1 MGRAHVGAAA
11 AFEKLTVGIVT
22 LLLLMLAI
30 GGLILWYLQN
40 WGRQLSRV
48 EERLG
53 SFQPDSTLPKTGLKE
68 LDRLI
73 ASVSGLPDSYDSA
86 P

>member
-1 MGRAHVGAAA
+1 MGRAHV
-11 AFEKLTVGIVT
+11 TVGIVT